1 MSYQRVEESE
11 IIKGWDAPIEDDLAM
26 VVRDLCSVAAP
37 SGHEDRLSAVVS
49 QHLRARG
56 LVPTTDRLGQV
67 SVTLSSG
74 PGNVALVT
82 AHLDQLGL
90 VVSAI
95 DGAGFLRVQ
104 RLGGVPE
111 RVLPGMRIVVH
122 ARNGDVPT
130 VVGVKSHHLTPPEEK
145 YKGPA
150 VGDLY
155 LDAGVTSADEAA
167 ELGIRVGDPCTYGF
181 TWSELE
187 GGRIATTSLDD
198 RLGVTAL
205 LALVDRLLSE
215 PGPGS
220 IHVAFSTQEEF
231 HVQGTRAL
239 AQRYAPDVVV
249 NVDVS
254 PATDTPD
261 LRGASPVHLGG
272 GAVLSRMSFHG
283 RGTLGGLIPHPSLVG
298 AVEEAAR
305 AHGVKLQY
313 EAIVGLITDAA
324 FLPMASADGIAAV
337 GLGIPVRYTH
347 SPVET
352 AQLSDLSAVI
362 QLLHAL
368 LLRVGDLDLRRGWDS
383 SHVPPWA

>member
-1 MSYQRVEESE
+1 MSYQRVKERSM
-11 IIKGWDAPIEDDLAM
+11 INGWDALIEDDLAG

-67 SVTLSSG
+67 SATLSSG
-74 PGNVALVT
+74 PGNVSLVT

-95 DGAGFLRVQ
+95 DDAGFLRVQ

-130 VVGVKSHHLTPPEEK
+130 VVGVKSHHLTPVEEK
-145 YKGPA
+145 YKGLA
-150 VGDLY
+150 IGDLY

-198 RLGVTAL
+198 RLGVAAL

-239 AQRYAPDVVV
+239 AQRYAPDIVV

-261 LRGASPVHLGG
+261 LLGASPVHLGG

-298 AVEEAAR
+298 AVEDAAR
-305 AHGVKLQY
+305 AHGVNLQY

-324 FLPMASADGIAAV
+324 FLPMATADGIAVV

-362 QLLHAL
+362 QILHAL
-368 LLRVGDLDLRRGWDS
+368 LLRVGDLDLRRGLDS